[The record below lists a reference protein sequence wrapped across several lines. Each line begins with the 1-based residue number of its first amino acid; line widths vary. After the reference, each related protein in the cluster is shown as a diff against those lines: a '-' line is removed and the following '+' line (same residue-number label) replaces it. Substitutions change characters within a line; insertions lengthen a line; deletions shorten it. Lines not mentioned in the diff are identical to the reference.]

1 MRVTVLIIALLAAF
15 CLSTATEASGPAGF
29 LKDGWR
35 QYKDRFVTSE
45 GRVVDNANGDI
56 SHSEGQGYVML
67 IAERL
72 EDRPTFEAVWQW
84 TRSNLLGRGDGLA
97 AWRGAPQAPHV
108 FALNNVPDGDI
119 PLTCALGL

>member
-1 MRVTVLIIALLAAF
+1 MRVTVVIIALLAAF
-15 CLSTATEASGPAGF
+15 CLSTATEASGPAG
-29 LKDGWR
+29 LLQDGWR
-35 QYKDRFVTSE
+35 PYKDRLVTSE

-84 TRSNLLGRGDGLA
+84 TRSNLLVRGDGLA
-97 AWRGAPQAPHV
+97 AWRLTPQASHGSDHNNPNDGGSLM
-108 FALNNVPDGDI
+108 AL
-119 PLTCALGL
+119 ALP

>member
-1 MRVTVLIIALLAAF
+1 MKFIPRLTLGLIALLAAF
-15 CLSTATEASGPAGF
+15 CATTASAASGPTGL

-72 EDRPTFEAVWQW
+72 EDRPAFEAVWQW
-84 TRSNLLGRGDGLA
+84 TKSNLFVRGDGLA
-97 AWRGAPQAPHV
+97 AWRWRG
-108 FALNNVPDGDI
+108 
-119 PLTCALGL
+119 